1 MNLDEAREFIR
12 EHHDAVLLT
21 YRRDGSPQMSPI
33 TCNVDPAGHVVVS
46 TRETALKTKN
56 LRRDPR
62 LSLCVVSQG
71 FYGDWIQVDGVAEVV
86 SLPDAMEPLVDYY
99 RSLRGEHPDW
109 DDYRAAMVRD
119 RRVIVRITIERA
131 GPDRSG

>member
-1 MNLDEAREFIR
+1 MNLGADLDFVR
-12 EHHDAVLLT
+12 EHHDAVMFT

-33 TCNVDPAGHVVVS
+33 TCNVDAEGFILVS
-46 TRETALKTKN
+46 TRETAVKTKN

-62 LSLCVVSQG
+62 VSLCVVSQG
-71 FYGDWIQVDGVAEVV
+71 FYGEWIQVDGIAAVV
-86 SLPDAMEPLVDYY
+86 SLPDAMELLVDYY

-109 DDYRAAMVRD
+109 DDYRAAMTRD
-119 RRVIVRITIERA
+119 QRVIVRIAPERA

>member
-1 MNLDEAREFIR
+1 VDTVAALEFIR
-12 EHHDAVLLT
+12 GHHQAVLLT
-21 YRRDGSPQMSPI
+21 YRRDGAPQLSPI
-33 TCNVDPAGHVVVS
+33 ACNVDADGRVVVS

-62 LSLCVVSQG
+62 VSLCVLTDG
-71 FYGDWIQVDGVAEVV
+71 FYGEWIQVDGTADVV

-99 RSLRGEHPDW
+99 RSTAGEHPDW
-109 DDYRAAMVRD
+109 DDYRAAMVREQ
-119 RRVIVRITIERA
+119 RVIVRITVERA